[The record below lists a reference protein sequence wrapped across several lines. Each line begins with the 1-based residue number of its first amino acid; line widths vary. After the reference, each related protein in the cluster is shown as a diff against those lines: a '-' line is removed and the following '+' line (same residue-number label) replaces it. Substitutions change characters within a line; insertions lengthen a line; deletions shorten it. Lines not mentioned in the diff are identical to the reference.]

1 MVRMDRDEEEMNLW
15 RKRMERYWWA
25 RLEGHELEIEGVGAR
40 GGLSG
45 RREAQRPST
54 HIEEKRAT
62 GSG

>member
-40 GGLSG
+40 G
-45 RREAQRPST
+45 A
-54 HIEEKRAT
+54 
-62 GSG
+62 